1 VWAKKQKIMESLSR
15 ILGQT
20 GQALSAVKNLTKPSI
35 PAPAPQKP
43 TPTRQ
48 KAPKTEPHVRLTAP
62 AVKAQW
68 QAGILNATGYLLNLC
83 LSLKAPGWRIT
94 IPSVQD
100 FCDRWG
106 LHPRAFY
113 RAKNKLISLGYLDQT
128 TQGTLTIWVC
138 NEKYFT
144 DLEPTPESPLTDI
157 YVSDPPD
164 PAPEPLS
171 LDHILVTTSDT
182 PITRTDKNISATDL
196 SVTQTPLQAIQES
209 SFQPSSDPPQI
220 SINSLSDRE
229 LKSERENSKTFSGE
243 EKEAYREWLLKK
255 ADNLP
260 RRPMFINQ
268 WVTSQMKKEENQ
280 QEFLKHR
287 AAQQERVNQPLIP
300 RDFPISLDEYSYPLA
315 QLSPQDQRQNTL
327 ARLKAKWH
335 QLPLRSAA
343 IAEAQKWG
351 FLITDQ
357 GIAEV

>member
-20 GQALSAVKNLTKPSI
+20 GQALSAAKNLTNPRI
-35 PAPAPQKP
+35 PASAPQKP
-43 TPTRQ
+43 TPTPQ

-100 FCDRWG
+100 FCDKWG
-106 LHPRAFY
+106 LHPRAFF

-128 TQGTLTIWVC
+128 TRGTLTIWVR
-138 NEKYFT
+138 NEKYSA
-144 DLEPTPESPLTDI
+144 DLEPTHESPITDI

-164 PAPEPLS
+164 LALEAPS
-171 LDHILVTTSDT
+171 LEHISVSFPDTSIVNGDKSISVTDF
-182 PITRTDKNISATDL
+182 

-209 SFQPSSDPPQI
+209 SFQPSSDLLQI

-229 LKSERENSKTFSGE
+229 LKSERENSKDFSEE
-243 EKEAYREWLLKK
+243 EKDAYREWLLKK

-260 RRPMFINQ
+260 RRPMFMNQ

-287 AAQQERVNQPLIP
+287 EAQQERANQPLIS

-335 QLPLRSAA
+335 QGPLRSAA

-351 FLITDQ
+351 FLVTDQ
-357 GIAEV
+357 GITEV